1 MKMIRILNIMLGMMM
16 FLACSDNKPKENP
29 PMPSEKPKLI
39 LESQDTL
46 QSIMD
51 KILVQLTYETNIPQS
66 QQDKALQGFESLKG
80 ELEKIASI
88 LQEAYAQNKA
98 HALVLDKVYAASSL
112 QAQWRMMCESVMPYT
127 QLTPIQKLEGEIR
140 ITLALLLL
148 HQGKDDISSLA
159 NLLAKQAQ
167 SAKGTGELNHVVEF
181 QIQVGLLALHG
192 LYHLQAMQYDI
203 DTLASRQLRTGL
215 ESDLQQYK
223 DFLPKEHYEL
233 YKRAFDLLSQ
243 EILQEQDPM
252 DRIMQKLFLLPESGG
267 KNIEEKSEM
276 YPPIE
281 RVKKAYELFTLRDF
295 SSPAAKEII
304 QFAQNPLKNT
314 YADSQVE
321 NYLYGLDFLS
331 LALLNENLSANL
343 PLALEY
349 LQKDFQDFQI
359 QQHTFLLPY
368 FQNYIA
374 SMFVG
379 AYILSST
386 HQDVEYFEQ
395 LLRRIQADIAQYS
408 DTISTDDK
416 DLYKDMLALLEQ
428 TDRSAFLSISLAES
442 KPKDEEGYMKI
453 ALELSPQEMQ
463 QIKDITTK
471 EQSVPQGET
480 LCLNP
485 MEVEFLLSLMYQAY
499 KIQGYEGVAPEMFKI
514 RMSEVLGVEDL
525 SAQGKYFVDFDR
537 FVVVGAADR
546 RCYKQQVH
554 VDERLSKLQE
564 KESICG
570 YNLYIDKENGIITD
584 MVLPSEILEQLANG
598 NVYFRLKIV
607 DFNFNKF
614 VFQNNENALKDFVQM
629 PYKSQIL
636 DVLLEFFPKIESYLK
651 GRIPKDEFARFM
663 AKEQPLD
670 CKLH

>member
-1 MKMIRILNIMLGMMM
+1 MKMTRILSIMLGMMI

-29 PMPSEKPKLI
+29 PMPSEKPKLA

-51 KILVQLTYETNIPQS
+51 KILTQLTYETNIPQP

-88 LQEAYAQNKA
+88 LQEAYTQNKA

-112 QAQWRMMCESVMPYT
+112 QAQWRMMCESVMPYM
-127 QLTPIQKLEGEIR
+127 QLTPIQKLDGEIR
-140 ITLALLLL
+140 TALALLLL
-148 HQGKDDISSLA
+148 HQGKDDINSLA
-159 NLLAKQAQ
+159 DLLAKQAQ
-167 SAKGTGELNHVVEF
+167 SAKGTGELNRVVEF
-181 QIQVGLLALHG
+181 QIQVRLLAAYG
-192 LYHLQAMQYDI
+192 LYHLYMMKYDI
-203 DTLASRQLRTGL
+203 DSQASSTLRLGL

-233 YKRAFDLLSQ
+233 YQRAFDLLSQ
-243 EILQEQDPM
+243 EMLKEQAPM
-252 DRIMQKLFLLPESGG
+252 DRIMQKLFSFPESGERSV
-267 KNIEEKSEM
+267 EEKSEM

-281 RVKKAYELFTLRDF
+281 RAKKAYELFTLRDF
-295 SSPAAKEII
+295 SSPVAKEII

-314 YADSQVE
+314 YANSQAE

-374 SMFVG
+374 SLFVG

-485 MEVEFLLSLMYQAY
+485 MEVEFLLSLIYQAY

-525 SAQGKYFVDFDR
+525 SAQGKHFVDFDR
-537 FVVVGAADR
+537 FAVVGAADR
-546 RCYKQQVH
+546 RCYKQQLH
-554 VDERLSKLQE
+554 VDERISKLQE

-584 MVLPSEILEQLANG
+584 MILPSEILEQLANG
-598 NVYFRLKIV
+598 NVYFRLKIA

-636 DVLLEFFPKIESYLK
+636 DVLLEFFPKMESYLK

-670 CKLH
+670 CKPY